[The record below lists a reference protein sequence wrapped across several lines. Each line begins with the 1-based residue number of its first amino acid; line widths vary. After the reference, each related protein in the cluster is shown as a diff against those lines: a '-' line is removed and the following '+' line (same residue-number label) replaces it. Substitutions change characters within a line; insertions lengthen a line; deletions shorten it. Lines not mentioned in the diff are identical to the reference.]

1 MFLEFCV
8 ECSYVKRWPAGKMV
22 HICEYLAESSQT
34 QPNRVLTLCEGRQQ
48 TARKLLLRGAAFAA
62 ALQQQGLQSGDVV
75 MLAANS
81 SDHFLESLLAI
92 ASIGCIV
99 APVNLRWDI
108 QEASKAISLC
118 QASTILVDTANMRFL
133 AAVHHASCSKLQHAV
148 ILGDSPLSAHDIQQ
162 LHAEAMISRHM
173 NTPLQLQHAPHD
185 AALICFTSGTT
196 GQPKAALISHTAL
209 DHQSAAK
216 IEVIGYHRQDCY
228 LHTAPL
234 FHIGGMSSAM
244 AVLKAG
250 GTHVFMGK
258 FSARAT
264 LEAIRQHQITAI
276 IAVPAM
282 VSDLATE
289 ARASPSAS
297 RYPSMER
304 VLVGA
309 GAISQALQQDL
320 QRIFPNADC
329 FSAYGMTE
337 ACSSMTFRTL
347 CSPPGM
353 ESPATSASGQEPERG
368 VCVGL
373 PPSGIEM
380 AVLTGN
386 DALQTS
392 PSASSVVLGTGFGE
406 ILTKGPHVFTQYLG
420 QPTATRQAFLPG
432 SWFRTGD
439 MGSIDAKGRVWL
451 NGRSK
456 DIVRTGGETVHPSQ
470 VEAALLQHPSVT
482 AAAVFGLPHD
492 RLGEQV
498 AAVIVLD
505 NGVAWDGRVLGTRT
519 HSYSNTSAMSSGRIV
534 QFCRLTLSAYKV
546 PRVIVAQYEAFPLN
560 ASGKVMK
567 LQIRQQLLA
576 LLNKSQDSHGS
587 NVLSKL

>member
-1 MFLEFCV
+1 
-8 ECSYVKRWPAGKMV
+8 MV

-34 QPNRVLTLCEGRQQ
+34 QPNKVLTSCDGRQQ
-48 TARKLLLRGAAFAA
+48 TARKLLLRVAAFAA

-92 ASIGCIV
+92 TSIGCIV
-99 APVNLRWDI
+99 APVNLRWDL

-118 QASTILVDTANMRFL
+118 QASTILVDTANMRYL
-133 AAVHHASCSKLQHAV
+133 AAVHHAGCSKLQHAV
-148 ILGDSPLSAHDIQQ
+148 ILGHSPPNAHDIQQ
-162 LHAEAMISRHM
+162 LHAEAMISLHM
-173 NTPLQLQHAPHD
+173 NKPLQLQHAPHD

-234 FHIGGMSSAM
+234 FHIGGISSAM

-276 IAVPAM
+276 VAVPAM
-282 VSDLATE
+282 VNDLATE

-297 RYPSMER
+297 RCPSMER

-320 QRIFPNADC
+320 QKIFPNADC

-347 CSPPGM
+347 CSPSPSGID
-353 ESPATSASGQEPERG
+353 SPATIASGQETERG

-386 DALQTS
+386 DAMQTS
-392 PSASSVVLGTGFGE
+392 PSASSVVQGTGFGE
-406 ILTKGPHVFTQYLG
+406 ILTKGPHVFTEYLG

-432 SWFRTGD
+432 AWFRTGD
-439 MGSIDAKGRVWL
+439 MGSIDTKGQVWL
-451 NGRSK
+451 NGRLK

-470 VEAALLQHPSVT
+470 VEAALLPHPSVT
-482 AAAVFGLPHD
+482 AAAVFGLPHH

-505 NGVAWDGRVLGTRT
+505 NGVAWNGRVLGTRIR
-519 HSYSNTSAMSSGRIV
+519 SDSGTSALSSDTILHY
-534 QFCRLTLSAYKV
+534 CRQTLSAYKL
-546 PRVIVAQYEAFPLN
+546 PRVIAAQYEAFPLN
-560 ASGKVMK
+560 ASGKLMK

-576 LLNKSQDSHGS
+576 LLGELQASYGPNM
-587 NVLSKL
+587 LSKL